1 VIDNSTSLTSFTDLT
16 TTDPRWA
23 STTTYQGVPWAQIRA
38 GDLTDERADLFW
50 VSFRLGC
57 QDALST
63 V

>member
-50 VSFRLGC
+50 
-57 QDALST
+57 
-63 V
+63 